1 MSYKVIRPFK
11 DLSDP
16 KQHDYAVGDAFP
28 REGYDPT
35 DTFTNGLLTGA
46 NSAGSIFIAVA
57 DEESEKQEV
66 AEVGKVSDTTEDTT
80 EDTAEA
86 TEDSTLTEDAAEE
99 ENPSEAEA
107 AEEKTPAEEETETTE
122 EEVSAE
128 KPKRKRATKKVEE

>member
-16 KQHDYAVGDAFP
+16 KQHDYAVGDSFP
-28 REGYDPT
+28 REGYKPT

-46 NSAGSIFIAVA
+46 NSAGSIFIVVA

-66 AEVGKVSDTTEDTT
+66 AEVDKVSDTT

-99 ENPSEAEA
+99 E
-107 AEEKTPAEEETETTE
+107 TPAEEETETTE
-122 EEVSAE
+122 EEVPAE

>member
-35 DTFTNGLLTGA
+35 DVFTNGLLTGA

-57 DEESEKQEV
+57 EELEKQEV
-66 AEVGKVSDTTEDTT
+66 AEVGKVPDAA
-80 EDTAEA
+80 EDTAET

-99 ENPSEAEA
+99 ETSAEDEAEA
-107 AEEKTPAEEETETTE
+107 TE
-122 EEVSAE
+122 EAPAE
-128 KPKRKRATKKVEE
+128 KPKRKRTTKKEEA

>member
-16 KQHDYAVGDAFP
+16 KKHDYSVGDAFP

-35 DTFTNGLLTGA
+35 DVFTNGLLTGA

-66 AEVGKVSDTTEDTT
+66 AEVGKVSDTTEDT
-80 EDTAEA
+80 AEA
-86 TEDSTLTEDAAEE
+86 TEDGTLTEDAAEE
-99 ENPSEAEA
+99 EAPSEAEA
-107 AEEKTPAEEETETTE
+107 AEEENPAEEETETTE